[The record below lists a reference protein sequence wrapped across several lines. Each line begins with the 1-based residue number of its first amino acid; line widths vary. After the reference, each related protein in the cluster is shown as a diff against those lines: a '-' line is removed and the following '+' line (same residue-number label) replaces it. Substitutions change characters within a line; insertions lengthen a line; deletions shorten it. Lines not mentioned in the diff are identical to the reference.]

1 MAACGGEDLVL
12 PRDGAAAAVEVVD
25 GDEQTGSVG
34 QPLSEPVVVEVR
46 DAAGAPVEGATV
58 QFAFTSAGDGAQ
70 VAPEATETDTL
81 GRAEAHVVLGSKI
94 GLQTGE
100 VRVLRQGADPL
111 RDTFSAV
118 GFAEDNHAP
127 VASFGWDCDGLVC
140 RFSDTSTDDDG
151 DVTGWSWRFGDGGTS
166 TEREPT
172 HRYDQPGSY
181 TVSLTVTDDGGARDE
196 AAEQVTAAGASPPP
210 SSNAPPQADFELDCD
225 NLRCTFTDRSDD
237 PDGQVV
243 RRQWSFGD
251 GASSS
256 ERNPSHTYT
265 APGRYDVRLVATDN
279 DGADDDVTRTAEPST
294 PLPPPPPPQNA
305 PPRAEFDLQCQ
316 ELRCVFVDRSSDS
329 DGTIVGWQWSF
340 GDGATSSERSPAHT
354 YAAAG
359 RFDVRL
365 VVTDDDGAED
375 DRTRTAGPE
384 SPAPPPPNDPPSAE
398 FEVECQELR
407 CVFIDRSADQDGS
420 VVGWHWSFGDGA
432 SSSERNPSHS
442 YQVPG
447 RYDVLLVVTDEN
459 GAADSKTHSAE
470 PKAPAAN
477 KPPRAEF
484 EVHCDHLT
492 CSFEDKSSDED
503 GVIVSRQW
511 SFGDGSTSGEQNPTH
526 SYAEPGKHEVQLTV
540 TDDDGASVTKSHRAD
555 VKE

>member
-1 MAACGGEDLVL
+1 MAACGGGDLVL
-12 PRDGAAAAVEVVD
+12 PRDGAAAAIEVVD

-46 DAAGAPVEGATV
+46 DAAGALVEGATV

-81 GRAEAHVVLGSKI
+81 GRAEAYHGAREQDRAPDRRSPGAAPGRRPAAGYLLGR
-94 GLQTGE
+94 GLRRGQPRAG
-100 VRVLRQGADPL
+100 R
-111 RDTFSAV
+111 
-118 GFAEDNHAP
+118 
-127 VASFGWDCDGLVC
+127 SFGWDCDGLVC

-181 TVSLTVTDDGGARDE
+181 TVTLTVTDDGGARDE

-237 PDGQVV
+237 PDGQVL
-243 RRQWSFGD
+243 RWQWSFGD

-256 ERNPSHTYT
+256 ERNPSHTYA

-279 DGADDDVTRTAEPST
+279 DGADDDLTRTAEPST
-294 PLPPPPPPQNA
+294 PPPPRQNA
-305 PPRAEFDLQCQ
+305 PPSAEFDVQCQ

-329 DGTIVGWQWSF
+329 DGTVVSWQWSF
-340 GDGATSSERSPAHT
+340 GDGATSSERNPAHT

-359 RFDVRL
+359 RYAVRL

-375 DRTRTAGPE
+375 DRTRTAEPDA
-384 SPAPPPPNDPPSAE
+384 PAPPSPNDPPSAE
-398 FEVECQELR
+398 FEVECQELL
-407 CVFIDRSADQDGS
+407 CVFVDRSADRDGS
-420 VVGWHWSFGDGA
+420 VVRWQWSFGDGT
-432 SSSERNPSHS
+432 SSSARNPSHS

-447 RYDVLLVVTDEN
+447 RYDVLLVVTDDD

-511 SFGDGSTSGEQNPTH
+511 SFGDGATSGEQNPTH
-526 SYAEPGKHEVQLTV
+526 SYAEPGKYEVQLTV